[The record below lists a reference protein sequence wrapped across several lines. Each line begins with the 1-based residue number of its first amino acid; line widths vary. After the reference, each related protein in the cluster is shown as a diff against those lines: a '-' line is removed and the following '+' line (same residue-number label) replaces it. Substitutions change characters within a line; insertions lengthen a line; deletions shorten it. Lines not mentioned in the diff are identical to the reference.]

1 MSMQNKKPFAEQAED
16 AVAVSPKEAVGAKK
30 MPLYRVVLINDDYT
44 PMDFVAEVLQQFF
57 DKDKNQAI
65 QIMLTIHMTGKG
77 VCGIYTREIAET
89 KVAQVNDY
97 SRSFEYPLLCEME
110 RVL

>member
-1 MSMQNKKPFAEQAED
+1 MDMKNKKTFVEEPED
-16 AVAVSPKEAVGAKK
+16 TVAVSSKEAVESKR
-30 MPLYRVVLINDDYT
+30 MPLYRVVLINDEYT
-44 PMDFVAEVLQQFF
+44 PMDFVVKVLQQFF

-77 VCGIYTREIAET
+77 LCGIYPREIGET

-97 SRSFEYPLLCEME
+97 SRSFQYPLLCEME